1 MKYSKPRIKTIYPVY
16 RLDSET
22 FRIGSQKNIT
32 TEFEDPTGEMW
43 DLINFMDGRTIEDLL
58 RAMQNKYPD
67 ITLDEVEYK
76 EDKSDR
82 YTGNR
87 NYFKRYA
94 TLSMNEEDVHDKLN
108 QSTILL
114 LGLGGGGS
122 LVANLLCGLGV
133 RKLIIVDYDVI
144 ELSNLGRQFLYVE
157 NDVGKKKVTVAKER
171 LQQINSQIEI
181 EAIGHL

>member
-32 TEFEDPTGEMW
+32 IEFEDPTGEMW

-67 ITLDEVEYK
+67 ITLDEVEYGIDLLDKEKFLEEYK

-82 YTGNR
+82 YTGKSINCQFEIDYEKGASFR
-87 NYFKRYA
+87 HQPWSRYPEDCP
-94 TLSMNEEDVHDKLN
+94 TCGIGNENHWEVF
-108 QSTILL
+108 SYY
-114 LGLGGGGS
+114 GL
-122 LVANLLCGLGV
+122 
-133 RKLIIVDYDVI
+133 R
-144 ELSNLGRQFLYVE
+144 
-157 NDVGKKKVTVAKER
+157 
-171 LQQINSQIEI
+171 
-181 EAIGHL
+181 